1 MTLSV
6 NPNHFLKRLLRLSL
20 VAIVVTLCFSLFGIH
35 WVYQRYVISN
45 AELEAISIS
54 ESILALESHLI
65 LHENASG
72 EQVIDI
78 DESEYE
84 ELNSTLS
91 NFLIPFEIHKIK
103 IFAKSEVIVYSTDK
117 SLIGMRDSGNDR
129 LANALS
135 GINDSKLQ
143 SKDKI
148 ADLKAV
154 EHFDV
159 DVVESYI
166 PIYDNKRQVIG
177 SFEIYKD
184 VTRFREDVRLG
195 VTMTVIIL
203 ASIVFFAFMVSYF
216 IIKQSAVELQLAQ
229 QKLHQMATIDS
240 LTGLYSRNEII
251 GIMNA
256 AFLRYKE
263 TLNTPNQFTFC
274 LVVIDVDHFKM
285 INDNYGHPVGDKALK
300 LVSKCLYSQIRKKNA
315 VGRFGGEE
323 FLLVLPGETLETS
336 KQLAERIRKAIQELE
351 IDANGETIKVTASMG
366 ISEAR
371 PGEAEYHPTVKR
383 ADEALYEAKNSG
395 RNSVV
400 VYQD

>member
-184 VTRFREDVRLG
+184 VTRFREDIRLG

-203 ASIVFFAFMVSYF
+203 TSIVFFAFMVSYF

>member
-166 PIYDNKRQVIG
+166 PIYDNKKQVIG

-184 VTRFREDVRLG
+184 VTRFREDIRLG

-203 ASIVFFAFMVSYF
+203 TSIVFFAFMVSYF

>member
-166 PIYDNKRQVIG
+166 PIYDNKKQVIG

-184 VTRFREDVRLG
+184 VTRFREDIRLG

-203 ASIVFFAFMVSYF
+203 TSIVFFAFMVSYF

-351 IDANGETIKVTASMG
+351 IDANGETINVTASMG

>member
-6 NPNHFLKRLLRLSL
+6 NPNYFLKRLLRLSL

-117 SLIGMRDSGNDR
+117 SLIGMRDSGNER
-129 LANALS
+129 LAIALS

-148 ADLKAV
+148 ADLKEV

-184 VTRFREDVRLG
+184 VTRFREDIRLG

-216 IIKQSAVELQLAQ
+216 IIKQSAVKLQLAQ

-274 LVVIDVDHFKM
+274 LVVIDIDHFKM

-351 IDANGETIKVTASMG
+351 IDANGETIRVTASMG

-371 PGEAEYHPTVKR
+371 PDEDEYHPTVKR